1 MIMND
6 DGKNKDQV
14 YILLSK
20 QKRVRHILRTI
31 EWKLFTK
38 RIWIEILNFNFEF

>member
-20 QKRVRHILRTI
+20 QKRVRHIVRTRLDRMKI
-31 EWKLFTK
+31 IYKNNLNPDFKLKF
-38 RIWIEILNFNFEF
+38 